1 MIEDCCQQSG
11 FYDNS
16 ILSVTKIGNSSNT
29 DLPDFY
35 DNSILSVTKMS
46 NRRGY
51 YSKYSR
57 EPYSAVKTSAILHL

>member
-1 MIEDCCQQSG
+1 MLQG
-11 FYDNS
+11 FN
-16 ILSVTKIGNSSNT
+16 
-29 DLPDFY
+29 FY